1 MLVKQTPVGQS
12 YRLVADDVVGNQR
25 HPLLSPGT
33 SVPAILFYLLMN
45 KDLTPLL
52 SEPDTTIAVVGATD
66 TPGKYG
72 GIIYRDLKAKEFKVF
87 AVNPGRE
94 TVDGDPCYPT
104 VLDIPQTPTIAVLVV
119 PAPRGI
125 RVLESCKEAGV
136 ENIWVQP
143 GAFSPALRESLES
156 GGFDWIAEAC
166 VMVRARVSRSVG

>member
-1 MLVKQTPVGQS
+1 
-12 YRLVADDVVGNQR
+12 
-25 HPLLSPGT
+25 
-33 SVPAILFYLLMN
+33 MN

-52 SEPDTTIAVVGATD
+52 SEPSTSLAVVGATD

-72 GIIYRDLKAKEFKVF
+72 GIIYRDLRAKDFRVF

-94 TVDGDPCYPT
+94 TVAGDPCYPT
-104 VLDIPQTPTIAVLVV
+104 VLDTPEIPTIAVLVV

-125 RVLESCKEAGV
+125 RVLENCKEAGV

-143 GAFSPALRESLES
+143 GAFSPALREALED

-166 VMVRARVSRSVG
+166 VMVRARVWPSVDA